1 MTHTDYHAIVHLMVL
16 QQPANINKTTTK
28 MTYISENETILFT
41 SIFDMTQI
49 PFFLHLSE
57 YKEVL

>member
-1 MTHTDYHAIVHLMVL
+1 MVL
-16 QQPANINKTTTK
+16 QQPANINKITTK
-28 MTYISENETILFT
+28 ITYISENETILFT

-49 PFFLHLSE
+49 PLFFLHLNE